1 MSLKDLEYID
11 NSKRESLLCELDVL
25 TQPIS
30 VDDDI
35 KNEDLE
41 KCYVIIKELLNK
53 QDLEV
58 SELAIVASFR
68 YALGRKTYIVSEVVE
83 NILKNWAFLSVKFK
97 TKIKEEIQEAINN
110 NNAGSDI
117 DIEQWNMIL
126 ERDIIDRESKNGNN

>member
-1 MSLKDLEYID
+1 MSLKNLEYTD
-11 NSKRESLLCELDVL
+11 NSKRESLIRELDIL

-41 KCYVIIKELLNK
+41 KCYKIVKELLNK

-58 SELAIVASFR
+58 SELTLVASFR
-68 YALGRKTYIVSEVVE
+68 YALGRQTYIVPEVVE
-83 NILKNWAFLSVKFK
+83 NILKNWAFLSLKFK
-97 TKIKEEIQEAINN
+97 TKIKEEIQEAIKNN
-110 NNAGSDI
+110 HAGSDI

-126 ERDIIDRESKNGNN
+126 EKDIED